1 MNIMLT
7 FDANLTSQN
16 IKLFINGKLEDVT
29 GPVVASHS
37 SSGTNTG
44 WILGTDLHTGQGR
57 LRIGSE
63 IVSLTADG
71 WDGKIEEVAIYDRV
85 LYPVDVTSGKFT
97 LTKPLKDLT
106 SDIPVTETK
115 GISNTYNAKLFVKD
129 YHKKKKKIEGK
140 KM

>member
-1 MNIMLT
+1 M
-7 FDANLTSQN
+7 
-16 IKLFINGKLEDVT
+16 
-29 GPVVASHS
+29 
-37 SSGTNTG
+37 
-44 WILGTDLHTGQGR
+44 
-57 LRIGSE
+57 RIGSE

-129 YHKKKKKIEGK
+129 YHNIRGRGK
-140 KM
+140 EDVACSPTASHRKAAFEVQGVLD